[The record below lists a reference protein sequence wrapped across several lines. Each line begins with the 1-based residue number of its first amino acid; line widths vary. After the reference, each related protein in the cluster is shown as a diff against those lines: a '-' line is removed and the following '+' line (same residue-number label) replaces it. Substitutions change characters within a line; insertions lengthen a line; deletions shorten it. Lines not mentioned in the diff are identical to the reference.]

1 MKLFKIVCVGASV
14 LAVAGCASTTR
25 GAYEALVLESR
36 PGKAEVAFSNGRV
49 CTTPCSI
56 EMWRKHGVV
65 ASISR
70 PGYQTM
76 NVTISAG
83 MDVDGGVALF
93 AGNLAICCG
102 LVGVIVDIATGSNQS
117 LSPNPVILELTPLAA
132 DEARVEPVV
141 KPGES
146 FSFEPFVKEGVRA
159 PLTQREQQAALM
171 TVTMHLPENNDV
183 PDDDRV
189 CSRTACMDQD

>member
-1 MKLFKIVCVGASV
+1 MKLSKIVSVGLSV
-14 LAVAGCASTTR
+14 FAVAGCASTTR
-25 GAYEALVLESR
+25 GPYEALVLDSK
-36 PGKAEVAFSNGRV
+36 PGKAEVALSNGRV

-70 PGYQTM
+70 PGYQTV
-76 NVTISAG
+76 NVTFSTG
-83 MDVDGGVALF
+83 MDFDGGVALF

-102 LVGVIVDIATGSNQS
+102 LVGVVVDLATGSNQS
-117 LSPNPVILELTPLAA
+117 LSPNPVILELTRLA
-132 DEARVEPVV
+132 DGEALAEPVV

-146 FSFEPFVKEGVRA
+146 FSFEPFIKDGLRE

-171 TVTMHLPENNDV
+171 TVTTPLPESNDD
-183 PDDDRV
+183 PHDDRV